1 MGKKFELE
9 SYHVAAARFFIII
22 YSWIVYQAGAENGIE
37 AQANECTAAL
47 AGLNAQWEN
56 QVNESLHN
64 LGETLTTICE
74 QKLDQLTKD
83 CVNLGK

>member
-1 MGKKFELE
+1 MSIKLE
-9 SYHVAAARFFIII
+9 SYHIFSALLLVLGLC
-22 YSWIVYQAGAENGIE
+22 WIVFQAGQENGIE

-56 QVNESLHN
+56 QVNQSLHD
-64 LGETLTTICE
+64 LGQTLTTICE

-83 CVNLGK
+83 CSNLIK